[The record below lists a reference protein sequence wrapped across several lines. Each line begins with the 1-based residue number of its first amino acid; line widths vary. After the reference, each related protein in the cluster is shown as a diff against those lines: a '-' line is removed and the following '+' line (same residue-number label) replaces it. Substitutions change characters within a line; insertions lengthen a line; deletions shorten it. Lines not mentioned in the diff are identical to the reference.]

1 MATEVFEVANAVI
14 ERRGVIASI
23 PYSSADALPPK
34 SADVHVSPIPIP
46 IRPNANLHQDSSE
59 NRNLTEGA
67 GLGPPFL
74 AARFASRAKRSI

>member
-1 MATEVFEVANAVI
+1 MATEVFEVANAVT

-46 IRPNANLHQDSSE
+46 IRPNGKLHQDSSE
-59 NRNLTEGA
+59 NKKPKEQVSVLH
-67 GLGPPFL
+67 
-74 AARFASRAKRSI
+74 S

>member
-23 PYSSADALPPK
+23 PYSSADALPSK

-46 IRPNANLHQDSSE
+46 IRPNANLHLDSPE
-59 NRNLTEGA
+59 NRKPKEQVSVLH
-67 GLGPPFL
+67 
-74 AARFASRAKRSI
+74 S

>member
-34 SADVHVSPIPIP
+34 SADVHASPIPIP
-46 IRPNANLHQDSSE
+46 IRPNANLQDSSE
-59 NRNLTEGA
+59 NRKEKEQVSVLH
-67 GLGPPFL
+67 
-74 AARFASRAKRSI
+74 S

>member
-46 IRPNANLHQDSSE
+46 IRPNANLHLESPE
-59 NRNLTEGA
+59 NRKPKEQVSVLH
-67 GLGPPFL
+67 
-74 AARFASRAKRSI
+74 S

>member
-14 ERRGVIASI
+14 ERGGVIASF

-59 NRNLTEGA
+59 NRKPKEQVSVLH
-67 GLGPPFL
+67 
-74 AARFASRAKRSI
+74 S

>member
-34 SADVHVSPIPIP
+34 SADVHATPIPIL
-46 IRPNANLHQDSSE
+46 IRPNANLHLDSPE
-59 NRNLTEGA
+59 NRKPKEQVSVLH
-67 GLGPPFL
+67 
-74 AARFASRAKRSI
+74 S